1 MISIVLPVYNEQ
13 ENISAIYERV
23 TAEMDRLE
31 DPYELIFVD
40 DGSSDGSLKALKD
53 LCQLDSSV
61 RAISLS
67 RNFGHQ
73 IAISA
78 GLEHAS
84 GQAVIVM
91 DADLQHPPEILPEL
105 VARWKAGF
113 DVVYTVRAGSEHA
126 GVFKRISAAAF
137 YRILNRICDIKL
149 TPNTPD
155 FRLLDRRV
163 VDALL
168 RMPERARFLRGL
180 VSWVGFRQTAV
191 EFVASPRLHGTTKYP
206 LSKMIRF
213 SVDGVTAF
221 SSVPLRLS
229 SYMGVFA
236 ALACIPYA
244 IWAIYSRLFTNNAAH
259 GWASVIVAVLFLG
272 GVQLIAIGIL
282 GEYLGRIYEEVK
294 GRPLYVA
301 REIFGTAPRTGEL
314 TAAGVSQERRD
325 GVTDGAIGALQ
336 LPAPSQPRRRPA
348 RILSR

>member
-13 ENISAIYERV
+13 ENIRSVYERL
-23 TAEMDRLE
+23 TAEMDRIG

-40 DGSSDGSLKALKD
+40 DGSSDGSLKMLKE
-53 LCQLDSSV
+53 LCQLNASV

-91 DADLQHPPEILPEL
+91 DADLQHPPELVPEL
-105 VARWKAGF
+105 IARWKSGF
-113 DVVYTVRAGSEHA
+113 DVVYTVRAGTEHA
-126 GVFKRISAAAF
+126 GLFKRFSAAAF

-163 VDALL
+163 VDTLL

-180 VSWVGFRQTAV
+180 VSWVGFKQTAI
-191 EFVASPRLHGTTKYP
+191 EFVASPRLHGTTKFP

-213 SVDGVTAF
+213 SLDGVTAF

-229 SYMGVFA
+229 SYMGLIA
-236 ALACIPYA
+236 ALAGVPYGV
-244 IWAIYSRLFTNNAAH
+244 WAVYARLFTDDAVH

-301 REIFGTAPRTGEL
+301 REIVGTASRASEL
-314 TAAGVSQERRD
+314 TVAGVSPERRD
-325 GVTDGAIGALQ
+325 AASDASIQ
-336 LPAPSQPRRRPA
+336 LPAPSKPRRQPA
-348 RILSR
+348 RVLSQ

>member
-13 ENISAIYERV
+13 DNITAIYDRL
-23 TAEMDRLE
+23 TAEMDRVG

-53 LCQLDSSV
+53 LCQIDPAV

-91 DADLQHPPEILPEL
+91 DADLQHPPELLSEL
-105 VARWKAGF
+105 IARWKAGF
-113 DVVYTVRAGSEHA
+113 DVVYTVRAGSDHA
-126 GVFKRISAAAF
+126 GLFKRLSAAVF

-155 FRLLDRRV
+155 FRLMDRRV
-163 VDALL
+163 VDTLL

-180 VSWVGFRQTAV
+180 VSWVGFKQTGV
-191 EFVASPRLHGTTKYP
+191 EFVANPRLHGTTKYP
-206 LSKMIRF
+206 LSKMLRF

-221 SSVPLRLS
+221 SSFPLRLS
-229 SYMGVFA
+229 SYMGLFA
-236 ALACIPYA
+236 AIACIPYA
-244 IWAIYSRLFTNNAAH
+244 VWAVYSRLFTNNAAQ

-301 REIFGTAPRTGEL
+301 REIVGTTSRSGEL
-314 TAAGVSQERRD
+314 TAAGVTPE
-325 GVTDGAIGALQ
+325 
-336 LPAPSQPRRRPA
+336 LPSPSKPRHRPA

>member
-13 ENISAIYERV
+13 DNVGLIYQRLTTEMERLG
-23 TAEMDRLE
+23 E
-31 DPYELIFVD
+31 PYELLFVD
-40 DGSSDGSLKALKD
+40 DGSSDGSLGVLTD
-53 LCQLDSSV
+53 LCQVDPHV

-91 DADLQHPPEILPEL
+91 DADLQHPPEVVPEL
-105 VARWKAGF
+105 IAQWKAGF
-113 DVVYTVRAGSEHA
+113 DVVVTVRAGVEHA
-126 GVFKRISAAAF
+126 GLFKRVSAAAF
-137 YRILNRICDIKL
+137 YNILNRICDIKL

-155 FRLLDRRV
+155 FRLMDRRV
-163 VDALL
+163 VDTLL

-180 VSWVGFRQTAV
+180 VNWVGFKQTAV
-191 EFVASPRLHGTTKYP
+191 EFVASPRLHGKTKYP
-206 LSKMIRF
+206 LSQMVRF

-221 SSVPLRLS
+221 SSAPLRLS
-229 SYMGVFA
+229 SYMGLLA
-236 ALACIPYA
+236 ALASVPYA
-244 IWAIYSRLFTNNAAH
+244 IWAVYSRLFTNDAVH
-259 GWASVIVAVLFLG
+259 GWASVIVAVIFLG

-301 REIFGTAPRTGEL
+301 REIYGMSPAAAEL
-314 TAAGVSQERRD
+314 TVANLAQDRRD
-325 GVTDGAIGALQ
+325 AVAHGALH
-336 LPAPSQPRRRPA
+336 LPSPSKPHRRPA
-348 RILSR
+348 RVLSR

>member
-13 ENISAIYERV
+13 ENIRAVYDRLTV
-23 TAEMDRLE
+23 EMDRLG
-31 DPYELIFVD
+31 DPYELVFVD
-40 DGSSDGSLKALKD
+40 DGSSDGSLSELKD
-53 LCQLDSSV
+53 LCQLDSCV

-78 GLEHAS
+78 GLEHAF

-91 DADLQHPPEILPEL
+91 DADLQHPPELIPQL
-105 VARWKAGF
+105 VAHWKAGF
-113 DVVYTVRAGSEHA
+113 DVVYTVRAGNEHA
-126 GVFKRISAAAF
+126 GTFKRVSAAAF
-137 YRILNRICDIKL
+137 YRILNRICDIKI

-155 FRLLDRRV
+155 FRLMDRQV
-163 VDALL
+163 VDTLL

-180 VSWVGFRQTAV
+180 VSWVGFKQIAV
-191 EFVASPRLHGTTKYP
+191 EFVAKPRLHGSTKYP
-206 LSKMIRF
+206 ISKMIRF
-213 SVDGVTAF
+213 SLDGVTAF

-229 SYMGVFA
+229 SYMGFLI
-236 ALACIPYA
+236 ALAGLPYA
-244 IWAIYSRLFTNNAAH
+244 IWAVYSRLFTNNAAQ

-301 REIFGTAPRTGEL
+301 REMFGTAPRAEL
-314 TAAGVSQERRD
+314 TVAGVPSQERHEA
-325 GVTDGAIGALQ
+325 GPLGSVH
-336 LPAPSQPRRRPA
+336 LPPPSAPRRRAA

>member
-13 ENISAIYERV
+13 ENVRAVYERL
-23 TAEMDRLE
+23 TAEMDRLD
-31 DPYELIFVD
+31 DPYELVFVD
-40 DGSSDGSLKALKD
+40 DGSSDGSLKILRE
-53 LCQLDSSV
+53 LCQGDSCV

-84 GQAVIVM
+84 GHAVIVM
-91 DADLQHPPEILPEL
+91 DADLQHPPEIVPEL
-105 VARWKAGF
+105 IARWKAGF
-113 DVVYTVRAGSEHA
+113 DVVYTVRAGSDHA
-126 GVFKRISAAAF
+126 GFFKRFSAAAF
-137 YRILNRICDIKL
+137 YRLLNRICDVKI
-149 TPNTPD
+149 TPNAPD

-168 RMPERARFLRGL
+168 QMPERARFLRGL
-180 VSWVGFRQTAV
+180 VNWVGFKQTAV
-191 EFVASPRLHGTTKYP
+191 EFVANPRLHGSTKYP

-213 SVDGVTAF
+213 SIDGVTAF

-229 SYMGVFA
+229 SYMGLLA
-236 ALACIPYA
+236 ALAGVPYA
-244 IWAIYSRLFTNNAAH
+244 VWAVYARLFTDSVVH

-301 REIFGTAPRTGEL
+301 RELFGGLTPRTAEL
-314 TAAGVSQERRD
+314 SAAGVSAERRD
-325 GVTDGAIGALQ
+325 AIVDTAIH
-336 LPAPSQPRRRPA
+336 LPAPSKPRRQPA
-348 RILSR
+348 RVLSR